1 MKRFADSYGQIKKY
15 VPLPLN
21 SRDELK
27 NLSDTEFHEIEQ
39 ACFKASDMLKAGLG
53 GIATG
58 SLAAAGVCG
67 LVSTFGVASTGA
79 AISGLA
85 GAAATNATL
94 AWLGGGAVAASGGGV
109 AVGARILGGIF
120 GAPALLIGGL
130 YLTAKSD
137 KALNDACANRDKAR
151 KYEQEIR
158 NECSAMNAIKDRAD
172 QIRDLLEKLNKNF
185 NSVIYYNLEKIIE
198 NYGYNPRY
206 YDNSTLDRI
215 EVARY
220 FAKTMKTILNT
231 SLLREDGGLN
241 EYDSKKALDVG
252 RNLLARC

>member
-1 MKRFADSYGQIKKY
+1 M
-15 VPLPLN
+15 
-21 SRDELK
+21 
-27 NLSDTEFHEIEQ
+27 
-39 ACFKASDMLKAGLG
+39 KAGLG

-58 SLAAAGVCG
+58 TLTAAGVCG
-67 LVSTFGVASTGA
+67 LVSTFGVASTGT

-94 AWLGGGAVAASGGGV
+94 AWLGGGAIATGGGGV
-109 AVGARILGGIF
+109 AAGLRILGGVF

-130 YLTAKSD
+130 YLTSKSD

-172 QIRDLLEKLNKNF
+172 QIRTLLGDLDKKFTLA
-185 NSVIYYNLEKIIE
+185 VYNLETMIN
-198 NYGYNPRY
+198 NYGCDARY
-206 YDNSTLDRI
+206 YDDSCVYRVI
-215 EVARY
+215 VAREL
-220 FAKTMKTILNT
+220 ALTMKTILNT

-241 EYDSKKALDVG
+241 EYGSQEALKAG
-252 RNLLARC
+252 RNLLAKY